1 MFFTIYWIAVYAQCI
16 PFTYD
21 TSIPRYATCSKDYH
35 LARQFFQQR
44 SRIYA
49 RYGPVSS
56 SSSGS
61 SFTRRGRHGVLS
73 IGSRYF
79 VIRAARNDAENTIPV
94 CERKSLSCGAPY
106 SVSASRPAI
115 ARHADLFSHSPHR
128 IVANRAGLCSP
139 NPPISSSN
147 ERIISRSAAFS
158 RTFSQPAQFHA
169 RLTPSCLL
177 S

>member
-1 MFFTIYWIAVYAQCI
+1 MYRVSVCMRYLDPLSTTIA
-16 PFTYD
+16 
-21 TSIPRYATCSKDYH
+21 RYASCPEDYH
-35 LARQFFQQR
+35 LARQSSQQR

-49 RYGPVSS
+49 RHGPVSS

-61 SFTRRGRHGVLS
+61 SLTRRGRHGLLS
-73 IGSRYF
+73 IGSRFRDTTGCAKRRRKYNPS
-79 VIRAARNDAENTIPV
+79 ARE
-94 CERKSLSCGAPY
+94 E
-106 SVSASRPAI
+106 I
-115 ARHADLFSHSPHR
+115 ARHAAAPYLYPRPSTDTAPRRFVLAFSACR
-128 IVANRAGLCSP
+128 IVANRAGLYSP

-158 RTFSQPAQFHA
+158 RTFPRPAQFHA